1 VSFEF
6 LAPDAAVADDRF
18 TPLARS
24 PMERDARAVGARFE
38 VRDGWNVAVGY
49 TSVEQERE
57 VARRVAGWAD
67 VSHLGKIELH
77 AGADDLAAIV
87 AQASD
92 GAALGLGRAVRA
104 AEAWWLALTGDRALV
119 VCEPGAVAALRER
132 LQEAAAGASGLVS
145 IVDATT
151 KFAALTILGPQAREV
166 FARFTALDLRPGV
179 TPVHGLRPGSIART
193 PGVLLREDEHRYL
206 ILFGAALGHYLWT
219 VVADAAGHLGGAPV
233 GVDSLE
239 PVATATATVTLEE
252 EAGRA

>member
-1 VSFEF
+1 MSFEF

-18 TPLARS
+18 TPVARS
-24 PMERDARAVGARFE
+24 PMERAARAAGARFE

-49 TSVEQERE
+49 TSAEQERE
-57 VARRVAGWAD
+57 VARRAAGWAD

-77 AGADDLAAIV
+77 AGPDDLAAIV
-87 AQASD
+87 AQAAD
-92 GAALGLGRAVRA
+92 GAALELGRAVRA
-104 AEAWWLALTGDRALV
+104 ADAWWLALTAGRALV
-119 VCEPGAVAALRER
+119 VCEAGVVAELRER
-132 LQEAAAGASGLVS
+132 LAEAAAGASGLVS

-151 KFAALTILGPQAREV
+151 KLAALTILGPQAREV

-193 PGVLLREDEHRYL
+193 PGVLVREDEERYL
-206 ILFGAALGHYLWT
+206 ILFGAALGHYLWE

-239 PVATATATVTLEE
+239 PI
-252 EAGRA
+252 GRAASTAGSSP